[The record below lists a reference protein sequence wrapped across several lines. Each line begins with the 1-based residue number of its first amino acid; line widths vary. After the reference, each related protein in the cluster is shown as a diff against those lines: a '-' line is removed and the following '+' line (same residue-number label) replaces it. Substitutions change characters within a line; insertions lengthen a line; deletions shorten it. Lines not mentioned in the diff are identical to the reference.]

1 MKHTILGAG
10 AVGGVLGTAL
20 AALGNEVSM
29 IVRKEKVGTHPET
42 LTLQRPTGM
51 LTAKVKVVAEVTE
64 PTDVLWIAT
73 KTYQLDDALQ
83 LVVNVPPAIVPL
95 LNGVEHLAVL
105 RERYGD
111 DRVIPAT
118 IAIEA
123 ERTADGHYAQLS
135 PVRLNLAA
143 NGEPLLSGTAQELRD
158 LGFLCSFIANEAS
171 LMWGKLCFLG
181 PFALATTA
189 SSKNLGDILADPEWK
204 KNMEFAFAEAQA
216 VAEAFGAQIDPA
228 RIQAIIDS
236 SPRTMR
242 SSMAK
247 DLDAGRRL
255 ELDGIAGPITRG
267 GAQWEIAVPTTE
279 RLVAMIEERQRAR
292 AHY

>member
-10 AVGGVLGTAL
+10 AVGGTLGTAL

-29 IVRKEKVGTHPET
+29 VVRREKLGPHPET
-42 LTLQRPTGM
+42 LTLQRPNDT
-51 LTAKVKVVAEVTE
+51 LAAKVKIVADVSE

-73 KTYQLDDALQ
+73 KTYQLEDALQ
-83 LVVNVPPAIVPL
+83 AVVNVPPAIVPL
-95 LNGVEHLAVL
+95 LNGVDHLAVL
-105 RERYGD
+105 RSRYGN
-111 DRVIPAT
+111 DRIIPAT

-123 ERTADGHYAQLS
+123 ERTGDGHYAQLS

-143 NGEPLLSGTAQELRD
+143 NGEPLLSSTAQELRD

-189 SSKNLGDILADPEWK
+189 SSKNLGEILADPEWK
-204 KNMEFAFAEAQA
+204 KNMDFAFAEAQA

-228 RIQAIIDS
+228 RVQAIIDS

-247 DLDAGRRL
+247 DIDAGRRL
-255 ELDGIAGPITRG
+255 ELDGIAGPIIRG
-267 GAQWEIAVPTTE
+267 GARWEIAVPTTH